1 MTLYTHE
8 TISEYLTRCI
18 ERGQEVYEIPG
29 CLLDSYIVLP
39 DEKYKGAIIKEEY
52 LNEWSSAQSLRF
64 FNKTS
69 KRTQKIIDLLESG
82 DEEKAAEIFY
92 KTMY

>member
-8 TISEYLTRCI
+8 TITEYLNRCI
-18 ERGQEVYEIPG
+18 NRGQEVYEIPG

-39 DEKYKGAIIKEEY
+39 DDNYKGAIIKEEY

-82 DEEKAAEIFY
+82 DDENAAKLLY
-92 KTMY
+92 N